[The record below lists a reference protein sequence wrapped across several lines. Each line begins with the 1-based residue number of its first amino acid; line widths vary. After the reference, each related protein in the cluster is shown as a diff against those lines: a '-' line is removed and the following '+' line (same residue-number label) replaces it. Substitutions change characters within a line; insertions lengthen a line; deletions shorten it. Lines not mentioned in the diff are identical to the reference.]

1 MPVLYSLV
9 PEKITPHPIQTSHIF
24 LIIGYFKFRKYYWSY
39 GDTVVTSCSGKSDR
53 DGAITDAL
61 LLTQ

>member
-1 MPVLYSLV
+1 MIFGDIFGPSFPDIYLKLG
-9 PEKITPHPIQTSHIF
+9 KTST
-24 LIIGYFKFRKYYWSY
+24 IGYFTFRKLYCSY
-39 GDTVVTSCSGKSDR
+39 GDTVVTSFCGKSER